1 MNRNFLL
8 NIFFLVILV
17 PCVFSSCRKAK
28 PADETTSA
36 TSSTLKKDILVD
48 LSANVIYATYS
59 DLALKANIL
68 QTSIVTFSNTPN
80 ASNLAASQQAWKNV
94 RSAWEQGEGF
104 LFGPV
109 SIDNIDPRIDT
120 WPIDFARLDSVLSSS
135 AVFTTTYMD
144 NLEES
149 LKGFHPIEYLL
160 FGTNGNKIASSF
172 TTRELDYLAA
182 LSTNLN
188 ALCNQAKNS
197 WDPSLTG
204 NYTNEFNTAGNGSS
218 IYPTQR
224 AAYEQII
231 DAMIDICDEVAN
243 GKIAEPYINQ
253 NPALE
258 ESPFASNSIIDFTDN
273 IKSVQNMYLGKYSN
287 DGKGLEDLIKANNLT
302 MDGVIKT
309 RIANSISAL
318 GNVTVHFGQAISTQ
332 QTQVQNCIQSIND
345 LKDYL
350 ETTVKPY
357 IQTLTN

>member
-1 MNRNFLL
+1 MTKYFSLKI
-8 NIFFLVILV
+8 IFFVIGV
-17 PCVFSSCRKAK
+17 SIIFSSCRKAK
-28 PADETTSA
+28 PADETSSA

-48 LSANVIYATYS
+48 LSANVIYATYL
-59 DLALKANIL
+59 DLAYKANDL
-68 QTSIVTFSNTPN
+68 QTAIVTFSNTPN
-80 ASNLAASQQAWKNV
+80 AANLVVSQQAWKNV

-109 SIDNIDPRIDT
+109 SVDNIDPRIDT
-120 WPIDFARLDSVLSSS
+120 WPINFARLDSVLLSS
-135 AVFTTTYMD
+135 AVFTSTYMD

-160 FGTNGNKIASSF
+160 FGSNGNKIAASF
-172 TTRELDYLAA
+172 TTRELDYLYA

-188 ALCNQAKNS
+188 TLCNQVKTS
-197 WDPSLTG
+197 WNPTLAG
-204 NYTNEFNTAGNGSS
+204 NYTNEFNTAGSGSS

-224 AAYEQII
+224 SAYEQVM

-243 GKIAEPYINQ
+243 SKIAEPYIQQ
-253 NPALE
+253 NSSLE

-273 IKSVQNMYLGKYSN
+273 IRSVQNMYLGKYSN

-302 MDGVIKT
+302 MDGVIKI
-309 RIANSISAL
+309 RISNSLSAL
-318 GNVTVHFGQAISTQ
+318 GNITVPFGQAISSQ
-332 QTQVQNCIQSIND
+332 KTQVQDCIQSIND

>member
-1 MNRNFLL
+1 MNRNNTLKIIFLA
-8 NIFFLVILV
+8 IIGSII
-17 PCVFSSCRKAK
+17 FSSCRKAK

-36 TSSTLKKDILVD
+36 TSGTLKKDILVD

-59 DLALKANIL
+59 DLAYNANAL
-68 QTSIVTFSNTPN
+68 QVSIITLSNTTN
-80 ASNLAASQQAWKNV
+80 ASNLVASQQAWKNV
-94 RSAWEQGEGF
+94 RSAWELSEGF
-104 LFGPV
+104 LFGPI

-135 AVFTTTYMD
+135 AVFTTIYMD

-160 FGTNGNKIASSF
+160 FGNNGNKTASSF
-172 TTRELDYLAA
+172 TSRELDYLSA
-182 LSTNLN
+182 LSSNLN
-188 ALCNQAKNS
+188 VLCNQAKNS

-204 NYTNEFNTAGNGSS
+204 NYTNEFNNAGNGSS
-218 IYPTQR
+218 IYTTQR
-224 AAYEQII
+224 AAYEQVL
-231 DAMIDICDEVAN
+231 DAMIDICNEVAN

-253 NPALE
+253 NPTLE
-258 ESPFASNSIIDFTDN
+258 ESPFASNSIIDFTNN
-273 IKSVQNMYLGKYSN
+273 IRSVQNMYLGKYSI
-287 DGKGLEDLIKANNLT
+287 DGKGLEDLIKANNLS
-302 MDGVIKT
+302 MDGVIKI

-318 GNVTVHFGQAISTQ
+318 GNVTVPFGQAISTQ

-350 ETTVKPY
+350 EITVKPY

>member
-1 MNRNFLL
+1 MIKSFSFNIVFL
-8 NIFFLVILV
+8 IIGVSIIL
-17 PCVFSSCRKAK
+17 SSCRKAK
-28 PADETTSA
+28 PADETSGA

-48 LSANVIYATYS
+48 LSANVINATYS
-59 DLALKANIL
+59 DLAFKANDL
-68 QTSIVTFSNTPN
+68 QAAIVTFSNTPN
-80 ASNLAASQQAWKNV
+80 AANLMTSQQAWKNV

-109 SIDNIDPRIDT
+109 SVQNIDPRIDT
-120 WPIDFARLDSVLSSS
+120 WPVDFARLDSVLSSS
-135 AVFTTTYMD
+135 AVFTTTYVD

-160 FGTNGNKIASSF
+160 FGNSGNKVATDF
-172 TTRELDYLAA
+172 TVRELDYLSA
-182 LSTNLN
+182 LSSNLN
-188 ALCNQAKNS
+188 ALCMQAKNA

-204 NYTNEFNTAGNGSS
+204 NYTIEFNSAGNGSS

-224 AAYEQII
+224 AAYEQVI

-309 RIANSISAL
+309 RIANSINAL
-318 GNVTVHFGQAISTQ
+318 SNVTVPFGQAISSQ
-332 QTQVQNCIQSIND
+332 KTQVQNCIQSIND

-350 ETTVKPY
+350 DANVKPY